1 MELMISRDGGAGSV
15 CPLFF
20 NGAVNYFAEM
30 PRVDNKPELDKMYKL
45 TDHYRKKIRVNLFNY
60 FLKTKKRNGSISS
73 NRRP

>member
-30 PRVDNKPELDKMYKL
+30 PRVDNKQVAQQFQWVMN
-45 TDHYRKKIRVNLFNY
+45 H
-60 FLKTKKRNGSISS
+60 
-73 NRRP
+73 

>member
-30 PRVDNKPELDKMYKL
+30 PRSDNKQELDKMYKL